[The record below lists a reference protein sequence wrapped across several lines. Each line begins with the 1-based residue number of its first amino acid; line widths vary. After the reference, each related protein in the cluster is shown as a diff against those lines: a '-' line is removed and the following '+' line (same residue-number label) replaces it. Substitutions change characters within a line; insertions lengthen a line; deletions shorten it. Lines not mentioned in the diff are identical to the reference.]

1 MEYIM
6 LTRCTLHSNIHLNLS
21 VVWLVHSDSGN
32 VYTDEVWC
40 VQVLQ
45 FLNVYTQQNR
55 MKQTL

>member
-6 LTRCTLHSNIHLNLS
+6 LTRRTLHSNIHLNLN
-21 VVWLVHSDSGN
+21 VVQLVHSDSGN

-45 FLNVYTQQNR
+45 FLNIYMQ
-55 MKQTL
+55 